1 MDITACLAQWRANP
15 SPMVVARVTEAKGST
30 PREAGVFMLVGEH
43 ALAGTVGGG
52 ALEYACVERARAMLG
67 SNTSS
72 ARMRFVL
79 GGGNTSQC
87 CGGIAHVSLQKLTPK
102 LAVTLEHDMARAR
115 AARPVLCLF
124 GAGHVGRALA
134 HVLALLPLNLIWVDP
149 RAQEFGQPPAGVDVR
164 VTSDWS
170 AVMES
175 LPAGS
180 GVLVLTPDHVLD
192 ALITEAALCNDNLVY
207 VGLIGSATKRRRF
220 EHAFRA
226 TGVAEGRIQ
235 ALVCPI
241 GERGIKDKRPE
252 VIAALVAAEVVERL
266 LHPSGG
272 GGESGGC

>member
-1 MDITACLAQWRANP
+1 
-15 SPMVVARVTEAKGST
+15 
-30 PREAGVFMLVGEH
+30 
-43 ALAGTVGGG
+43 
-52 ALEYACVERARAMLG
+52 
-67 SNTSS
+67 
-72 ARMRFVL
+72 
-79 GGGNTSQC
+79 
-87 CGGIAHVSLQKLTPK
+87 
-102 LAVTLEHDMARAR
+102 
-115 AARPVLCLF
+115 
-124 GAGHVGRALA
+124 VGRALA

>member
-1 MDITACLAQWRANP
+1 MDLATCLAQWRANP
-15 SPMVVARVTEAKGST
+15 WPMVVARVTEAKGST
-30 PREAGVFMLVGEH
+30 PREAGVFMLVGEQV
-43 ALAGTVGGG
+43 LAGTVGGG
-52 ALEYACVERARAMLG
+52 ALEYACVDRARAMLG
-67 SNTSS
+67 SDTRSE
-72 ARMRFVL
+72 RMRFVL

-87 CGGIAHVSLQKLTPK
+87 CGGIAHVSLHKLTAT
-102 LAVTLEHDMARAR
+102 LADQLEQDMLRSR

-149 RAQEFGQPPAGVDVR
+149 REQEFGQPPVGVDVR
-164 VTSDWS
+164 VTSAWNI
-170 AVMES
+170 VLEG

-220 EHAFRA
+220 EQSFRA
-226 TGVAEGRIQ
+226 IGVAEARIQ

-241 GERGIKDKRPE
+241 GGRGIKDKRPE

-266 LHPSGG
+266 LHAA
-272 GGESGGC
+272 